1 MKFFLNVVYLQLEAE
16 DMTHTVLARELD
28 TKYSGKKKDT
38 MAGGIL
44 ANEGQVYSYKPKPR
58 LR

>member
-1 MKFFLNVVYLQLEAE
+1 
-16 DMTHTVLARELD
+16 MTHTVLARELD

-58 LR
+58 LRW